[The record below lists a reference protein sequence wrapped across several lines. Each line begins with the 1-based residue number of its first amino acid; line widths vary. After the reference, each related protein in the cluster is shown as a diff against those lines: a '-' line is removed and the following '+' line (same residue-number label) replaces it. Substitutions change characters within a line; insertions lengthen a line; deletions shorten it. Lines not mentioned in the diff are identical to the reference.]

1 MEPDRGDLKVNE
13 ASEAVGFSA
22 TLVSAAVSIWLWF
35 EQLIS
40 TLWSSLGWP
49 HAVLIMFLL
58 SVSCYRLEFKAL
70 IERILEFGPGG
81 IKLQAPVFQASRVE
95 SAEVRVADIEASPLS
110 FVSPPAIQNKGIPLP
125 PTIVFPEQMRLS
137 QEAVSNE
144 VSGMTDS
151 EAKTYLIPRLA
162 MARSM
167 YVFENCY
174 SCIFGG
180 QIRLLQIINQR
191 PGKSLTMQEVYSF
204 WLALQEQQKPVLNLW
219 SGDQYLNYLI
229 QNGLV
234 LRGADAVELTTK
246 GTEFV
251 LWLTQYGRPLER
263 PY

>member
-1 MEPDRGDLKVNE
+1 
-13 ASEAVGFSA
+13 
-22 TLVSAAVSIWLWF
+22 
-35 EQLIS
+35 
-40 TLWSSLGWP
+40 
-49 HAVLIMFLL
+49 
-58 SVSCYRLEFKAL
+58 
-70 IERILEFGPGG
+70 
-81 IKLQAPVFQASRVE
+81 
-95 SAEVRVADIEASPLS
+95 
-110 FVSPPAIQNKGIPLP
+110 
-125 PTIVFPEQMRLS
+125 MRLS